1 MARLTVSRLIDKFTD
16 TSSSNTNIIHENE
29 TLYQPMLNNI
39 QEGYTHPLYEVLR
52 IGVVTERIIAD
63 RQHARSN

>member
-1 MARLTVSRLIDKFTD
+1 MPRLTVNQLINKFTD
-16 TSSSNTNIIHENE
+16 TTKPNSVIQENSN
-29 TLYQPMLNNI
+29 LYQPMLHNL
-39 QEGYTHPLYEVLR
+39 QEGYTHPLYDVLR

>member
-1 MARLTVSRLIDKFTD
+1 MARLTVNRLIDKFTD
-16 TSSSNTNIIHENE
+16 AQTNIIHENE
-29 TLYQPMLNNI
+29 NLYQPMLNNL

-63 RQHARSN
+63 RQHARTN